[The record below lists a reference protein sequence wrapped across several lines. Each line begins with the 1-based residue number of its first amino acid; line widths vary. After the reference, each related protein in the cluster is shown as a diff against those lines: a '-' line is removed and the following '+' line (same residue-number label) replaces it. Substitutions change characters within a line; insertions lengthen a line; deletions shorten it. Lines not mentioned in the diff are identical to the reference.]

1 MKLLYSNFN
10 VAVDATCPETDFTLE
25 KGKKVHCIGKTENY
39 AKIGVFLL
47 KGNRKMLGGQTGFVK
62 CPHRRAAP
70 DLSFRCL
77 DLWLTSLGG

>member
-47 KGNRKMLGGQTGFVK
+47 KGNRKMLGGGRQ
-62 CPHRRAAP
+62 A
-70 DLSFRCL
+70 S
-77 DLWLTSLGG
+77 